1 MPEPHAVLYVTNEL
15 SHLVKSGYLPI
26 WHLTGDE
33 SLNDLW
39 LENGKYATDVYAY
52 GDVSKWTIRQLRGH
66 GFIFIST
73 HKNVQLADIIKTVDV
88 RVSRE
93 VVRSQDMK
101 MFENEVGRRR
111 IRMRKGFGDALRSYA
126 FKVAIEFHGSEAET
140 LNDANPRLHKV
151 YGMPEIPP
159 LYMEY
164 AEVGDKFDDEPTDEK
179 LVSMLDY
186 IIYSAEEVHYVG
198 CGDLRTLMLFKKRS
212 PGRFKRVL
220 WHVYDPIAPQCSD
233 TNVIVHNVIVDSKKD
248 VLKHMNFLKRVERLF
263 VWDVSSDRN
272 QMDDDEWESTRFAED
287 RLGEE
292 IAYEMGGAFSS
303 ALIKHRI
310 PAKRDEYHCISTYL
324 LPQPGADTDMYELRN
339 FMKLKG
345 YSHVDRHMHPDAAV
359 MKVVSRDVRRMVETF
374 HGKDRGRFLKKRIF
388 EHLHIMRK
396 NGLFHES
403 DEPRADLFYLTNR
416 RNMGLEPSIYEVMKK
431 STIATVWVGRTPLYD
446 YDDYSLPRSTV
457 MLNGSYRNIRVLD
470 GNGAILFLMWKYPDI
485 IKKDLTYDPAWA
497 MNFAVSLKEPIP
509 DPPVP
514 DISLCRFIGLRV
526 ESSVLRVRNPTLHET
541 ADELKRMGL
550 DLSGHLYVTLMS
562 GAYVTDLFWWFKM
575 ILEWSSQGKEQKIR
589 DLKRSAAEVIEWKEQ
604 MAERPWHVRND
615 LIAALR
621 EYKRKM
627 GTREGASIDSWLEL
641 LRHL

>member
-263 VWDVSSDRN
+263 IWDVSSDRN

>member
-26 WHLTGDE
+26 WHLTGNE

-272 QMDDDEWESTRFAED
+272 QMDDDEWELTRFAED

-457 MLNGSYRNIRVLD
+457 MLNGSYRDIRVLD

>member
-15 SHLVKSGYLPI
+15 SHIVKNGFLPI
-26 WHLTGDE
+26 WKLTGDE

-73 HKNVQLADIIKTVDV
+73 HKSIQLADIIKTVDV
-88 RVSRE
+88 RIPRE
-93 VVRSQDMK
+93 IAKGQDMK
-101 MFENEVGRRR
+101 AFENEIGRRR
-111 IRMRKGFGDALRSYA
+111 IRMRKGFGDALRNYA
-126 FKVAIEFHGSEAET
+126 FKMAIEFHGSEAET
-140 LNDANPRLHKV
+140 LNDANPRLHKI

-164 AEVGDKFDDEPTDEK
+164 AEIGTRFDDEPTDEK

-198 CGDLRTLMLFKKRS
+198 CGDLRTLMQFKKRS
-212 PGRFKRVL
+212 PGRFRRVL
-220 WHVYDPIAPQCSD
+220 WHVYDPIAPECLD
-233 TNVIVHNVIVDSKKD
+233 PNVIVHNVMVDSKKD
-248 VLKHMNFLKRVERLF
+248 ILKHMNFLKRVERLF
-263 VWDVSSDRN
+263 IWDVSSDRS
-272 QMDDDEWESTRFAED
+272 QMNDDEWESTRFAED

-310 PAKRDEYHCISTYL
+310 PNSRDEYHCISTYL
-324 LPQPGADTDMYELRN
+324 LPQPGADADMYELRN
-339 FMKLKG
+339 FMRLKG
-345 YSHVDRHMHPDAAV
+345 YSHVDRHMHPDASV
-359 MKVVSRDVRRMVETF
+359 MKVVSRDVRRMVELY
-374 HGKDRGRFLKKRIF
+374 HGRDRGRFLKKRLF
-388 EHLHIMRK
+388 EHLHIVRK
-396 NGLFHES
+396 NGLLHES

-416 RNMGLEPSIYEVMKK
+416 CNVGLEPSIYEVMKK
-431 STIATVWVGRTPLYD
+431 SVIATAWVGRAPLYD
-446 YDDYSLPRSTV
+446 YDDYALPRSTV
-457 MLNGSYRNIRVLD
+457 MLNGSYRDIRILD
-470 GNGAILFLMWKYPDI
+470 GNGAILFLMWKYPDVV
-485 IKKDLTYDPAWA
+485 KKDLTYDPAWA

-575 ILEWSSQGKEQKIR
+575 ILDWSAQSKEQKLR

-627 GTREGASIDSWLEL
+627 GIREGASIDSWLEL

>member
-111 IRMRKGFGDALRSYA
+111 IRMRKGFGDALRNYA
-126 FKVAIEFHGSEAET
+126 FKVAIELHGSEAET

-220 WHVYDPIAPQCSD
+220 WHVYDPIVPQCSD

-310 PAKRDEYHCISTYL
+310 PAKKDEYHCISTYL

-345 YSHVDRHMHPDAAV
+345 YSHIDRHMHPDAAV

-457 MLNGSYRNIRVLD
+457 MLNGSYRDIRVLD

>member
-15 SHLVKSGYLPI
+15 SHIVKSGFLPI
-26 WHLTGDE
+26 WRLTGDE

-73 HKNVQLADIIKTVDV
+73 HKSIQLADIIKTVDV
-88 RVSRE
+88 RIPRE
-93 VVRSQDMK
+93 VAKSRDMK
-101 MFENEVGRRR
+101 AFENEIGRRR
-111 IRMRKGFGDALRSYA
+111 IRMRKGFGDALRNYA
-126 FKVAIEFHGSEAET
+126 FKMAIEFHGSEAET

-164 AEVGDKFDDEPTDEK
+164 AEIGTRFDDEPTDEK

-186 IIYSAEEVHYVG
+186 IVYSAEEVHYVG
-198 CGDLRTLMLFKKRS
+198 CGDLRTLMQFKKRS
-212 PGRFKRVL
+212 PGRFRRVL
-220 WHVYDPIAPQCSD
+220 WHVYDPIAPESSD
-233 TNVIVHNVIVDSKKD
+233 PNVIVHNVTVDSKRD
-248 VLKHMNFLKRVERLF
+248 ILKHMNFLKRVERLF
-263 VWDVSSDRN
+263 IWDVSSDRS

-310 PAKRDEYHCISTYL
+310 PNSRDEYHCISTYL
-324 LPQPGADTDMYELRN
+324 FPQPGADADMYELRN
-339 FMKLKG
+339 FMRLKG
-345 YSHVDRHMHPDAAV
+345 HSHVDRHMHPDASV
-359 MKVVSRDVRRMVETF
+359 MKVVSRDARKMVELY
-374 HGKDRGRFLKKRIF
+374 HGRDRGRFLKKRLF
-388 EHLHIMRK
+388 EHLHIVRK
-396 NGLFHES
+396 NGLLHES

-416 RNMGLEPSIYEVMKK
+416 CNMGLEPSIYEVMKK
-431 STIATVWVGRTPLYD
+431 SVIATAWVGRAPLYD
-446 YDDYSLPRSTV
+446 YDDYALPRSTV
-457 MLNGSYRNIRVLD
+457 MLNGSYRDIRILD

-485 IKKDLTYDPAWA
+485 VKKDLTYDPAWA

-575 ILEWSSQGKEQKIR
+575 ILDWSAQSKEQKLR

-627 GTREGASIDSWLEL
+627 GMREGASVDSWLEL

>member
-15 SHLVKSGYLPI
+15 THLVKSGYLPI
-26 WHLTGDE
+26 WRLTGDE

-73 HKNVQLADIIKTVDV
+73 HKSVQLADIIKTVDV
-88 RVSRE
+88 RISRE
-93 VVRSQDMK
+93 VVKSQDMK
-101 MFENEVGRRR
+101 MFENEIGRRR

-140 LNDANPRLHKV
+140 LNDANPRLHRV
-151 YGMPEIPP
+151 YGIPEAPP

-164 AEVGDKFDDEPTDEK
+164 AEIGNKFDDEPTDEK

-186 IIYSAEEVHYVG
+186 IIYSAEEIHYVG

-248 VLKHMNFLKRVERLF
+248 ILKHMNFLKRVERLF
-263 VWDVSSDRN
+263 IWDVSSDRN

-310 PAKRDEYHCISTYL
+310 PAMRDEYHCISTYL
-324 LPQPGADTDMYELRN
+324 LPQPGADTNMYELRN

-359 MKVVSRDVRRMVETF
+359 MKVVSRDVRRMVEMF

-388 EHLHIMRK
+388 EHLHIIRK

-416 RNMGLEPSIYEVMKK
+416 CNMGLEPNIYEVMKK

-457 MLNGSYRNIRVLD
+457 MLNGSYRDIRILD

-575 ILEWSSQGKEQKIR
+575 ILEWSSQGREQKIR
-589 DLKRSAAEVIEWKEQ
+589 DLKRSTAEVIEWKEQ

-627 GTREGASIDSWLEL
+627 GTRERASIDSWLEL

>member
-15 SHLVKSGYLPI
+15 SHLVKSGYLPV
-26 WHLTGDE
+26 WHLTGNE

-52 GDVSKWTIRQLRGH
+52 GDVSRWTIRQLRGH

-101 MFENEVGRRR
+101 MFENEIGRRR

-151 YGMPEIPP
+151 YGMPETPP

-164 AEVGDKFDDEPTDEK
+164 AEIGNKFDDEPTDEK

-198 CGDLRTLMLFKKRS
+198 CGDLRTLMQFKKRS

-220 WHVYDPIAPQCSD
+220 WHVYDPIAPQCAD
-233 TNVIVHNVIVDSKKD
+233 TNVIVHNAMVDSKKD
-248 VLKHMNFLKRVERLF
+248 ILKHMNFLKRVERLF
-263 VWDVSSDRN
+263 IWDVSSDRN

-310 PAKRDEYHCISTYL
+310 PTRRDEYHCISTYL

-345 YSHVDRHMHPDAAV
+345 YSHVDRHMHPNAAV
-359 MKVVSRDVRRMVETF
+359 MKVVSRDVRKMVEMF

-388 EHLHIMRK
+388 EHLHIIRK

-416 RNMGLEPSIYEVMKK
+416 CNMGLEPSIYGVMKK
-431 STIATVWVGRTPLYD
+431 SAIATVWVGRTPLYD

-457 MLNGSYRNIRVLD
+457 MLNGSYRDIRVLD

-485 IKKDLTYDPAWA
+485 IKRDLMYDPAWA

-627 GTREGASIDSWLEL
+627 GTKEGASIDSWLEL

>member
-111 IRMRKGFGDALRSYA
+111 IRMRKGFGDALRNYA
-126 FKVAIEFHGSEAET
+126 FKVAIELHGSEAET

-310 PAKRDEYHCISTYL
+310 PAKKDEYHCISTYL

-345 YSHVDRHMHPDAAV
+345 YSHIDRHMHPDAAV

-457 MLNGSYRNIRVLD
+457 MLNGSYRDIRVLD